1 MPQTS
6 ENLIQTER
14 LEALRTIVVQVLEL
28 GPDELTETSH
38 FVNDHDA
45 DSLLALEILARIE
58 LDLGVSIPQEELPE
72 MVTLTAVYDVVA
84 RNAGWEIA
92 NA

>member
-28 GPDELTETSH
+28 EADELTETSH

-84 RNAGWEIA
+84 RNAGWEIP

>member
-6 ENLIQTER
+6 ENLIRTER

-38 FVNDHDA
+38 FVDDHDA

-58 LDLGVSIPQEELPE
+58 LDLGVAIPQEDLPE

-84 RNAGWEIA
+84 RNADWEISHA
-92 NA
+92 